1 MQEKKKLTNIEVLII
16 QPQVDEKPII
26 LPESQRKLKKKKKK
40 ISVQL
45 IHLCNTCLLFIH
57 LRTRTDH
64 KIRLNTWPPK
74 PCVCS

>member
-40 ISVQL
+40 NQCPTNPSV
-45 IHLCNTCLLFIH
+45 
-57 LRTRTDH
+57 
-64 KIRLNTWPPK
+64 
-74 PCVCS
+74 